1 VNSDIG
7 TIASVARTAQA
18 GLAGGTGIAPVRDDL
33 VALPDLPSDTPGIGF
48 DRVAA
53 AASAMIEAGAVA
65 VGLYGPSGSGRSTLL
80 RAIWNAL
87 PADRFARISV
97 DPVAIAATD
106 SLYAHLRDR
115 AMARLT
121 ARFLGIR
128 SRVVVRSLLWISDHP
143 WLYGLAALL
152 ALTALAL
159 VVDPSPSWQMVD
171 DVYHAWRTAKT
182 GEEVRAVRYI
192 MEWYPVG
199 LILQAAPWI
208 AAGLPLMVRLAPL
221 VLRLAS
227 SRIAVGK
234 ASASDPQ
241 TLCRDLAAMAASV
254 RRTLVFFSADLDRCA
269 APRIAELVDAA
280 RRLSA
285 AGCVVVIACDDR
297 YIEAVLASIRRVAV
311 EGVGRELL
319 AEAIRLPVR
328 IPAPD
333 RASACA
339 LLFGERSATDG
350 AGALPASA
358 IAEETIGPFVEPLRL
373 TPRFLMTFVHA
384 LKLQLAIDG
393 AAGEVEVRRL
403 AAAVLAEMLEP
414 GWLEARVNGREPA
427 KDSMLA
433 RHPELDEEI
442 RRAIGGDEAEL
453 RHLRRRLGC
462 RPRDAAVQAGTT
474 PSDRC

>member
-1 VNSDIG
+1 MNSDIG
-7 TIASVARTAQA
+7 TMASVARTAEA
-18 GLAGGTGIAPVRDDL
+18 GRAGGTGIVAVRDDL
-33 VALPDLPSDTPGIGF
+33 VVLPDLPTDSPAFGF
-48 DRVAA
+48 DRIAKATSTMV
-53 AASAMIEAGAVA
+53 EAGSIAA
-65 VGLYGPSGSGRSTLL
+65 GLYGPSGSGRTTLL
-80 RAIWNAL
+80 QAIWNAL
-87 PADRFARISV
+87 PADRFARVSI
-97 DPVAIAATD
+97 DPCAIAATD
-106 SLYAHLRDR
+106 SLYAYLRDR

-128 SRVVVRSLLWISDHP
+128 SRVAVRILLWISDHP

-159 VVDPSPSWQMVD
+159 VVDPSLSWQMVD

-182 GEEVRAVRYI
+182 GEELRAVRYI

-199 LILQAAPWI
+199 LMLQAAPWI

-221 VLRLAS
+221 ALRLAS
-227 SRIAVGK
+227 SRFAVGK

-241 TLCRDLAAMAASV
+241 ALCRDLAAMAASV
-254 RRTLVFFSADLDRCA
+254 RRTLVFFIDDLDRCA
-269 APRIAELVDAA
+269 VPRIAELVDAA

-297 YIEAVLASIRRVAV
+297 YIEAALASFRRAPA
-311 EGVGRELL
+311 EGVGGELL

-339 LLFGERSATDG
+339 LLFGERSATEG
-350 AGALPASA
+350 AGAPPASA
-358 IAEETIGPFVEPLRL
+358 IAEEIVGPFIEPLRL
-373 TPRFLMTFVHA
+373 TPRFLRTFVHA
-384 LKLQLAIDG
+384 LKLQLAVDG
-393 AAGEVEVRRL
+393 AAGEAEVRRL

-414 GWLEARVNGREPA
+414 GWLEARADGREPA
-427 KDSMLA
+427 KGSMLA
-433 RHPELDEEI
+433 RHPELDEGI
-442 RRAIGGDEAEL
+442 RRAAGGDEAAL
-453 RHLRRRLGC
+453 RQLRRRLGC
-462 RPRDAAVQAGTT
+462 RPRAAAVPACPT